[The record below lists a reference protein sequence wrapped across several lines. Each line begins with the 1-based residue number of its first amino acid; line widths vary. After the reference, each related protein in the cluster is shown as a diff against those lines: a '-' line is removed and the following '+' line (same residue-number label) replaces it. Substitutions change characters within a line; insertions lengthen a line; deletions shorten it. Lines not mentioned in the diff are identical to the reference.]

1 MPGGHGFSR
10 PNLAVG
16 TFLARPTSKGTEQ
29 SLSDDA
35 PLAGSAVSARRPA
48 ESACAEVAAARS
60 VRVAHDAPTGP
71 ADAELITR
79 SLAGDSGA
87 FGVLVVRYQDRL
99 FGSLARLLGSEEDAR
114 DAVQEAFVQA
124 YLKLGTFRG
133 TSAFYT
139 WLYRVAFNQAMSHAR
154 RQRPTR
160 SLDDERSE
168 RGREPVDGQAAPDA
182 RLQLG
187 ERATLVQRALAA
199 LSAEYRE
206 VVVLREMDD
215 CSYEEIAEILEVPV
229 GTVRSRLFRARLEL
243 RDRLAPIL

>member
-1 MPGGHGFSR
+1 
-10 PNLAVG
+10 
-16 TFLARPTSKGTEQ
+16 
-29 SLSDDA
+29 
-35 PLAGSAVSARRPA
+35 
-48 ESACAEVAAARS
+48 
-60 VRVAHDAPTGP
+60 
-71 ADAELITR
+71 LITR
-79 SLAGDSGA
+79 SLAGDSSA
-87 FGVLVVRYQDRL
+87 FGTLVVRYQDRL

-139 WLYRVAFNQAMSHAR
+139 WLYRVAFNQAMSDAR

-168 RGREPVDGQAAPDA
+168 RGREPVDGQAPPDA

-215 CSYEEIAEILEVPV
+215 CSYEEIADILEVPV
-229 GTVRSRLFRARLEL
+229 GTVRSRLFRSRT
-243 RDRLAPIL
+243 RSTTGKRGDRPGHCS